1 METMG
6 DDHDIRGVVDGW
18 EGDTSELEPH
28 IEIIRNDL
36 EIDDRLFA
44 SKHEAFEAGFS
55 LGQQEAP
62 ESMAPDR
69 DSGR

>member
-6 DDHDIRGVVDGW
+6 DDHDIAALLTTGTVTRASSNR
-18 EGDTSELEPH
+18 TSRSFETTTRSP
-28 IEIIRNDL
+28 NG
-36 EIDDRLFA
+36 FA

-62 ESMAPDR
+62 RSMAPDR
-69 DSGR
+69 